1 MILDVLENQ
10 ECYSY
15 PENTLEISA
24 EDQIWNEET
33 LTQLRE
39 EHNVFFMSNGMDSV
53 TPIKIIL
60 NSENKPTLFGIG
72 SEDDGTIFFNEFMS
86 IKWID
91 SLINELQTIKKTY
104 KL

>member
-15 PENTLEISA
+15 PNNTLEISA
-24 EDQIWNEET
+24 EDQIWDEET
-33 LTQLRE
+33 LKQLRE
-39 EHNVFFMSNGMDSV
+39 EHNVFFMSNEMDSV

-60 NSENKPTLFGIG
+60 NSENKPILFGIG
-72 SEDDGTIFFNEFMS
+72 SEDDGCLFFNKFMS

-91 SLINELQTIKKTY
+91 SLINELQTVKKAY